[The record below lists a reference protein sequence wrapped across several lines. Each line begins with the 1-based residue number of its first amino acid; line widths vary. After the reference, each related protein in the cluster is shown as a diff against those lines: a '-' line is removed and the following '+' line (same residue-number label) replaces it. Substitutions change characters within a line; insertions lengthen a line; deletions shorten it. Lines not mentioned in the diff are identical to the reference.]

1 MRFWT
6 DTADVPGDPIL
17 VRARKLTALAAAVLA
32 VAGLSACRSNVGA
45 AAVVD
50 GRRITESDVHS
61 YLTPQGPSV
70 AGLAK
75 FVGLVPQSVAL
86 NTVVQER
93 VFALTLSRTAGGL
106 PSDAELRAQHDQAAA
121 TLVQPGPQGPITG
134 AQYDSG
140 VAASLGGYGL
150 SQRLLPFVV
159 RVLDLE
165 YALVTRTKATTGA
178 DVARAIAAQHIP
190 VSVNPA
196 YGTWSTTAFSVAPPT
211 FSAAPPTT
219 AAGTTVPCP
228 NISTACPSGFLIL
241 PSAPPSAA
249 PTG

>member
-50 GRRITESDVHS
+50 GHRISESDVHT
-61 YLTPQGPSV
+61 YLTAQGPSTAGV
-70 AGLAK
+70 ANFGA
-75 FVGLVPQSVAL
+75 GLVPQSLAL
-86 NTVVQER
+86 NTIVQER
-93 VFALTLSRTAGGL
+93 VLTLTLTRTPGGL
-106 PSDAELRAQHDQAAA
+106 PSDAVMRAQHDQAAA
-121 TLVQPGPQGPITG
+121 TLIPAGSQGSVTG

-140 VAASLGGYGL
+140 VAATLGGYGL
-150 SQRLLPFVV
+150 SQKLLPFVV
-159 RVLDLE
+159 RDLDLE
-165 YALVTRTKATTGA
+165 YALVIRTKATTGA
-178 DVARAIAAQHIP
+178 DVARAIAAQHIA

-196 YGTWSTTAFSVAPPT
+196 YGTWSANAFSV
-211 FSAAPPTT
+211 APPTT
-219 AAGTTVPCP
+219 AAGTTAPCP
-228 NISTACPSGFLIL
+228 NISAACPSGFLIL
-241 PSAPPSAA
+241 PSATPSAA